1 MLHVIALAVLPALIL
16 IYYTYQQD
24 KLQREPV
31 KNIVKAFFY
40 GWLSVFASLLISM
53 PLMWMGAFPQEITS
67 FWGAVRT
74 AFLGAAIPE
83 ETAKLFCLWLFLR
96 KCRDFDERMDGIV
109 YAVCVGMGFAAF
121 ENIEYLFAAGS
132 DWITT
137 GIGRS
142 LTAIPGHF
150 GFAVIMGYYYSL
162 NWFDKYRA
170 PGAGIKMWLYPVLAH
185 GIYDTIAMQSAV
197 TPEMSGIFSALTS
210 SIKPIDL
217 SFSTNIRANNG
228 KLELCNFDINSK
240 NIAYD
245 ALPIINKFNPLSY
258 GINVG
263 KNAKGTLDVQ
273 NVNIKD
279 NKIQLNGYL
288 VISKNE

>member
-1 MLHVIALAVLPALIL
+1 MLHVLALAVLPALIL
-16 IYYTYQQD
+16 VYYTYQQD

-31 KNIVKAFFY
+31 KNIVKAFLY
-40 GWLSVFASLLISM
+40 GWGSVFASLLIST
-53 PLMWMGAFPQEITS
+53 PLLFMGAFPQEIHS
-67 FWGAVRT
+67 FTDALRT
-74 AFLGAAIPE
+74 AFFGAAIPE

-132 DWITT
+132 DWVTT

-162 NWFDKYRA
+162 HHFDGYRA
-170 PGAGIKMWLYPVLAH
+170 PGAAVKMWLYPVLAH

-197 TPEMSGIFSALTS
+197 TPEMSGIISIVILLFCFWGLRLARRQMSRHLIADSYSAPH
-210 SIKPIDL
+210 IID
-217 SFSTNIRANNG
+217 
-228 KLELCNFDINSK
+228 E
-240 NIAYD
+240 
-245 ALPIINKFNPLSY
+245 
-258 GINVG
+258 
-263 KNAKGTLDVQ
+263 Q
-273 NVNIKD
+273 
-279 NKIQLNGYL
+279 
-288 VISKNE
+288 